1 MATDAIAVAV
11 IGEYGPTL
19 VSTSIVSRARFEPSR
34 SRQSLQPYVL
44 GCNRMFQAATVCSR
58 LQPYVL
64 HAATVC
70 APGCNRVL
78 QTATVRSRL
87 QPYVPG
93 CNRMCH
99 AATVCA
105 QSCNRMCSELQPY
118 VLRAATVCSR
128 LQPYVLHAVTVCA
141 PCYNRMCSRSLLSMD
156 SRAEKRFRHRPL
168 LTAPHQPL
176 ANRPSPFGVTHYLLW
191 LYLLWLYYTYR
202 SSSSS
207 RLSALLTMAILLY
220 TILTGAHPHLDRA
233 SQRPPRVGFRRRRT
247 PTQRDAYSRAA
258 RAGTYIYISSNL

>member
-176 ANRPSPFGVTHYLLW
+176 ANRPSLWRNSLLAMAILTMAV
-191 LYLLWLYYTYR
+191 LYLQELILISTVSSTYYGHTIIYYTYR

-207 RLSALLTMAILLY
+207 R
-220 TILTGAHPHLDRA
+220 PCE
-233 SQRPPRVGFRRRRT
+233 
-247 PTQRDAYSRAA
+247 PTAAA
-258 RAGTYIYISSNL
+258 RWVSSPTHADST